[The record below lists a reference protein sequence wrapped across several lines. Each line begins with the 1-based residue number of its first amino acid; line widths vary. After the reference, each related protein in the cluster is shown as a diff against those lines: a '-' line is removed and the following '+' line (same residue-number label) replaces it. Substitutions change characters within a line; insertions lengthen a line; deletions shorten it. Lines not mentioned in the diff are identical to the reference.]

1 MRPKPTLALLM
12 RRTARLSGGALLA
25 ILLILAAPSHGVAQ
39 IVLPSVN
46 PAVAAPTGAGTVRS
60 ALDDVLA
67 KRKELAA
74 QLATLS
80 RQSSEHAAAAEA
92 GNVSEAEDEIEYL
105 ETLDGVYAQQQVRLE
120 ERQELQDEIAQAA
133 ATLEAFHK
141 FGPTE
146 VKPYSFLLLEDL
158 RDDLSAEEDH
168 AEALDADI
176 KPATVMLET
185 AQDHFAEAEKDRR
198 KAQEQVN
205 NNDDK
210 DQVEALATALKLA
223 QRESRIHEAL
233 ILVRRLE
240 IEIRTLRCELCAARK
255 KQLSEKIERIG
266 QDVRFTEHDLQD
278 RLKELT
284 QADAE
289 LAAKLKDAQV
299 RAKQAEARQAV
310 ELQGLATMK
319 TPQAV
324 VDLVLASWRVARDA
338 QQLETSLLTERIGDN
353 KSWRHYWEC
362 RYEVE
367 NGTAKK
373 EEIEEWHESLEDL
386 IDEMSANRH
395 SLEQRIEATRIGQAK
410 IVQRMRDNDDPRVKK
425 WGDFQCAQWQKLR
438 DICESSLVQLK
449 VSQRW
454 SERFLDELKAQL
466 EPEEHESL
474 SSVVLGKV
482 VAVWTYELLSLN
494 DQSITVGKVLS
505 LMLYLLMAVVGAKV
519 LSRLLGR
526 RILPRFGLNEGA
538 SHAVQSIA
546 FYTMLTLFGVMS
558 FEMVHVPLSA
568 FTFLGGAVAI
578 AVGFGSQDIA
588 NNFMSGIILLAEQPI
603 RVGDIIVV
611 DGVQGTVAHI
621 GPRSTRIKTDSNYE
635 MIVPNSKVLSD
646 KLTNL
651 TLSDTLV
658 QTSVAVTL
666 PNKMPVA
673 QAKVLLLQAALSHY
687 TVLRE
692 PCPIVLFKQFGATSM
707 DFVLHFWLQ
716 LDDEMRAAIAQSDVR
731 EEINELFNQYGA
743 QAAISDVKPASV
755 SSMAPRASNAA

>member
-1 MRPKPTLALLM
+1 MRPNHFLPALL
-12 RRTARLSGGALLA
+12 RRTGGASVPA
-25 ILLILAAPSHGVAQ
+25 ILAVALTFTAPTRGAAQFALPTAGSSAAPA
-39 IVLPSVN
+39 
-46 PAVAAPTGAGTVRS
+46 TGATVKS
-60 ALDDVLA
+60 PLDEVLA

-74 QLATLS
+74 QLATLT

-92 GNVSEAEDEIEYL
+92 GNVSAAEDEIEFL

-133 ATLEAFHK
+133 ATLEALHK

-146 VKPYSFLLLEDL
+146 AKPYSFLLLEDL
-158 RDDLSAEEDH
+158 RDDLAAEEDH
-168 AEALDADI
+168 AEALEADI
-176 KPATVMLET
+176 KPAKDMLKT
-185 AQDHFAEAEKDRR
+185 AQDHFADAEKDRR
-198 KAQEQVN
+198 KAQEEFDT
-205 NNDDK
+205 NDDK
-210 DQVEALATALKLA
+210 DLAETLAASLKLA
-223 QRESRIHEAL
+223 KRESQVHEAL
-233 ILVRRLE
+233 IQVRRLE
-240 IEIRTLRCELCAARK
+240 IENRTLRCDLCTARK
-255 KQLSEKIERIG
+255 TQLSEKIDRIG

-284 QADAE
+284 QSDAE
-289 LAAKLKDAQV
+289 LEAKIKDAQL
-299 RAKQAEARQAV
+299 RAKQAENRQAAEV
-310 ELQGLATMK
+310 KALGTMN
-319 TPQAV
+319 TPPAIY
-324 VDLVLASWRVARDA
+324 DLVTASWRVAREA
-338 QQLETSLLTERIGDN
+338 QQLETTLLTERIGDN

-362 RYEVE
+362 RFEVE

-373 EEIEEWHESLEDL
+373 EEIEEWHENLEDL

-425 WGDFQCAQWQKLR
+425 WVDFQCAQWQKLR

-454 SERFLDELKAQL
+454 SERFLDELKAKL
-466 EPEEHESL
+466 EPEGQESL
-474 SSVVLGKV
+474 RTVAADKVL
-482 VAVWTYELLSLN
+482 AVWRYELLSVN
-494 DQSITVGKVLS
+494 DQSITVGKVVS
-505 LMLYLLMAVVGAKV
+505 LMIYLLLAVVAAK
-519 LSRLLGR
+519 LFSRLLGR

-546 FYTMLTLFGVMS
+546 FYTMLMLFVVMS

-673 QAKVLLLQAALSHY
+673 QAKVILLQASLSNR

-731 EEINELFNQYGA
+731 EEINELFLQCGA
-743 QAAISDVKPASV
+743 QPAISDVPTAV
-755 SSMAPRASNAA
+755 PPRQANAA